1 MKVAILIAVHK
12 NPIQL
17 KRLIHAFQSDAF
29 TFFIHVDKKTDI
41 KQFEELITIPNVQF
55 IKKRT
60 NVKWATYSQ
69 VKATQICLE
78 EICAWGDFDYINF
91 ISGQDFPIKSQEE
104 FLRLLKDSPDN
115 EYINC
120 IPYHPQDSW
129 WVKNEKRITQYN
141 LQNWIIPGKYKIQ
154 KIINTL
160 LPARKL
166 PQSHTIAGNSCWFCI
181 TGNCAKFV
189 TEQMN
194 TQKELLRFFKY
205 VWGADEMVIPTIVFN
220 SKYAMNTKNHLTFVS
235 WGEKDDGHPE
245 ILSSQRLTE
254 IIASDKYFA
263 RKFDMEIDNEI
274 ILFLEKNL
282 IQSN

>member
-1 MKVAILIAVHK
+1 
-12 NPIQL
+12 
-17 KRLIHAFQSDAF
+17 
-29 TFFIHVDKKTDI
+29 
-41 KQFEELITIPNVQF
+41 
-55 IKKRT
+55 
-60 NVKWATYSQ
+60 
-69 VKATQICLE
+69 
-78 EICAWGDFDYINF
+78 
-91 ISGQDFPIKSQEE
+91 
-104 FLRLLKDSPDN
+104 
-115 EYINC
+115 
-120 IPYHPQDSW
+120 
-129 WVKNEKRITQYN
+129 VKNEKRITQYN

-189 TEQMN
+189 TEQLN